1 MVDNK
6 KILGQYNDY
15 DIRIL
20 IRNMDKKAYNS
31 IKKFNIDVKNKLTMM
46 GINTEYSFIVGPVRY
61 ITKSKVNLLIHCL
74 PMTEKSLD
82 DLPLTH
88 KYSYSQNYRIIYGK
102 DNLKKYK
109 KIRYSANDII
119 YCPEGIEYCLD
130 MINKNTL
137 YYLEWQECGNK
148 FKLVQNKKNMNDYI
162 LFEVLRYSIS
172 KSVDNIIRMIKW
184 KNDIKY
190 NNFNEKVLAID
201 NTIDEQILNHIN
213 SLLNGS
219 FEDFKKN
226 KEIYID
232 ITKYILNKVR
242 RCIIKNE

>member
-1 MVDNK
+1 MVDTRK
-6 KILGQYNDY
+6 VLGQYNDY

-20 IRNMDKKAYNS
+20 IRNMDNKTYNS
-31 IKKFNIDVKNKLTMM
+31 IKKFNKDIKNKLTMM

-109 KIRYSANDII
+109 KIRYSAKDII

-137 YYLEWQECGNK
+137 YYLEWQECDDK
-148 FKLVQNKKNMNDYI
+148 MKLVQNQKVMNDYM

-172 KSVDNIIRMIKW
+172 KSVDNVIRMMRW
-184 KNDIKY
+184 KKNINY
-190 NNFNEKVLAID
+190 TSFNEKILKIDSTID
-201 NTIDEQILNHIN
+201 NKILDNIDC
-213 SLLNGS
+213 LLYGS
-219 FEDFKKN
+219 FEEFKKN
-226 KEIYID
+226 KKIYID

-242 RCIIKNE
+242 RCEIENE